1 MADSGFTRPTLPQL
15 ITAVRSDILTRLAAD
30 TTLAALRRTDAE
42 VYGRVQAAAV
52 HTVYGY
58 IDYLAR
64 NLLPD
69 LADED
74 WLTRHA
80 NMKRCPRKPATAAT
94 GFVRWSVANAVITI
108 PAGVTIQRDDLVSF
122 TTTAAAT
129 SAGGVLRVPVTCDTA
144 GKSGNT
150 DDGLAMRL
158 VSPVTGLTSAGVA
171 DSIQGGDD
179 VEDLEVWRARVIERW
194 YWTPQGGADGDY
206 EVWAK
211 EVAGVTRAWTY
222 RHWSGR
228 GTVGVM
234 VANSDLINPIPDAA
248 TVAAVKAYI
257 EPLAPVA
264 GADIY
269 VFAPTPRVV
278 NFQIRLN
285 PDAPETRFAVEAE
298 LRSMMLR
305 DGGPESSLKP
315 SRISEAI
322 SIATG
327 EYSHTLVSPSSDI
340 TIGKGEI
347 GVVGTISWT

>member
-15 ITAVRSDILTRLAAD
+15 ITTIRNDILTRLASD
-30 TTLAALRRTDAE
+30 STLALLRRTDAE

-80 NMKRCPRKPATAAT
+80 NMKRCPRKPATSAA
-94 GFVRWSVANAVITI
+94 GFARWDVTISGITI
-108 PAGVTIQRDDLVSF
+108 PAGVTIQRDDLTTF

-129 SAGGVLRVPVTCDTA
+129 SAGGLLRVPVTCDTA
-144 GKSGNT
+144 GKAGNT

-158 VSPVTGLTSAGVA
+158 VSPITGLTSAGVA
-171 DSIQGGDD
+171 DSIKGGAD

-211 EVAGVTRAWTY
+211 EVAGITRAWTY

-234 VANSDLINPIPDAA
+234 VANSDLINPTPDAA
-248 TVAAVKAYI
+248 SVAAVKNHI

-269 VFAPTPRVV
+269 VFAPTPHTVD
-278 NFQIRLN
+278 FQIRLN
-285 PDAPETRFAVEAE
+285 PDTTAVRYAVEAE

-305 DGGPESSLKP
+305 DGVPEGVLKL

-327 EYSHTLVSPSSDI
+327 EYSHTLVSPAADI
-340 TIGKGEI
+340 TIGKGEV

>member
-1 MADSGFTRPTLPQL
+1 MADSGFIRPTLPQL
-15 ITAVRSDILTRLAAD
+15 ITTIRNDILTRLEAD
-30 TTLAALRRTDAE
+30 STLAALRRTDAE

-69 LADED
+69 QADED

-80 NMKRCPRKPATAAT
+80 NMKRCPRKAAT
-94 GFVRWSVANAVITI
+94 FASGFARWNVTTDGIPI
-108 PAGVTIQRDDLVSF
+108 PAGVTIQRDDLTSY

-129 SAGGVLRVPVTCDTA
+129 SAGGVLRVPVICDTA
-144 GKSGNT
+144 GKAGNT
-150 DDGLAMRL
+150 DDGLTLRL
-158 VSPVTGLTSAGVA
+158 VSPINGLTSAGVA
-171 DSIQGGDD
+171 DSIQGGADI
-179 VEDLEVWRARVIERW
+179 EDIEVWRARVIERW

-234 VANSDLINPIPDAA
+234 VANSDVFNPIPDAA
-248 TVAAVKAYI
+248 TVAAVQAYI
-257 EPLAPVA
+257 EPRAPVA

-269 VFAPTPRVV
+269 VFAPAPHVI

-285 PDAPETRFAVEAE
+285 PDNPEVRFAVEAE

-305 DGGPESSLKP
+305 DGTPGGLIKP

-340 TIGKGEI
+340 EILKGEVGI
-347 GVVGTISWT
+347 VGTISWT